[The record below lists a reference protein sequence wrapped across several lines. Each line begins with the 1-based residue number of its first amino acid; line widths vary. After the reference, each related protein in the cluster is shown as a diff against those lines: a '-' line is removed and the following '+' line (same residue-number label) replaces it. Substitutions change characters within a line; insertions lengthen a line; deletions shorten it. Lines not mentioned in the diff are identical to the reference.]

1 MQEEIRVAY
10 GKAVRAIRQDK
21 KISQEELGDLCG
33 LHRTYI
39 SDIELGK
46 RNVSLENIDKIAHAL
61 QVKKSELFIEVEQ
74 FEGI

>member
-10 GKAVRAIRQDK
+10 GRAVRAIRQDK

-39 SDIELGK
+39 SDIELAK

-74 FEGI
+74 YEGI

>member
-10 GKAVRAIRQDK
+10 GTAVRAIRQDK

-74 FEGI
+74 YEGI